1 MRGIISNLI
10 KLDLFDKTLISI
22 LRSDARTPVV
32 KLAKQLNVSRA
43 TIQNRMHLLESRG
56 IILNYTVNLKS
67 SAEVNPIRAFMSIA
81 VEGKKAPAVI
91 SELMGIPQIVTI
103 HNTNGRW
110 DLIADIRTDSLES
123 FNALLGEVRTIDGV
137 SSTETSLLLD
147 TLKR

>member
-1 MRGIISNLI
+1 LKGLI
-10 KLDLFDKTLISI
+10 DNMTKLDQLDKLLISI

-32 KLAKQLNVSRA
+32 KLAKKLNVSRA
-43 TIQNRMHLLESRG
+43 TIQNRMQLLESRG

-81 VEGKKAPAVI
+81 VEGKKSPAVV
-91 SELMGIPQIVTI
+91 SALMGIPQIATI

-110 DLIADIRTDSLES
+110 DLIADIRTHSLEA

>member
-1 MRGIISNLI
+1 MI
-10 KLDLFDKTLISI
+10 KLDLLDKTLISI

>member
-1 MRGIISNLI
+1 
-10 KLDLFDKTLISI
+10 
-22 LRSDARTPVV
+22 
-32 KLAKQLNVSRA
+32 
-43 TIQNRMHLLESRG
+43 
-56 IILNYTVNLKS
+56 
-67 SAEVNPIRAFMSIA
+67 MSIA
-81 VEGKKAPAVI
+81 VEGKKAPEVI
-91 SELMGIPQIVTI
+91 RELMGIPQIVTI

>member
-1 MRGIISNLI
+1 MH
-10 KLDLFDKTLISI
+10 KLDRLDKILISI
-22 LRSDARTPVV
+22 LRSDARTSVV
-32 KLAKQLNVSRA
+32 KMAKQLEVSRA
-43 TIQNRMHLLESRG
+43 TIQNRMQALESRG

-67 SAEVNPIRAFMSIA
+67 SAEINPIRAFMSIA
-81 VEGKKAPAVI
+81 VEGKKSPEVVRA
-91 SELMGIPQIVTI
+91 LMGIPQIATI

-123 FNALLGEVRTIDGV
+123 FNALLGEVREIDGV

>member
-1 MRGIISNLI
+1 MI
-10 KLDLFDKTLISI
+10 KLDTLDKTLISI

-43 TIQNRMHLLESRG
+43 TIQNRMQSLESRG
-56 IILNYTVNLKS
+56 IILNYTVNLRS

-123 FNALLGEVRTIDGV
+123 FNTLLGEVRTIDGV